1 MPRFWSWDYLNH
13 RPNEDEMFGPFSTAY
28 LVLFILLFFAT
39 VFLYNE
45 GGRYL
50 TPEPVRRKYLRKY
63 AGFLLIPVTLALFFF
78 SFRILQI
85 DPFTFGRRIWLYLA
99 LLGTVGILVYAA
111 LDMRKHY
118 QRDVAAQQRIQTRGR
133 YKPATRQAP
142 TQRSRQGSNAN
153 RRG

>member
-28 LVLFILLFFAT
+28 LVVFLLLFFAT

-50 TPEPVRRKYLRKY
+50 TEDPVRRKYLRKY

-99 LLGTVGILVYAA
+99 LLGTIGVLAYAA
-111 LDMRKHY
+111 QDIRRHY

-133 YKPATRQAP
+133 YAATSRRALRQP
-142 TQRSRQGSNAN
+142 TSGGRA
-153 RRG
+153 RRGN